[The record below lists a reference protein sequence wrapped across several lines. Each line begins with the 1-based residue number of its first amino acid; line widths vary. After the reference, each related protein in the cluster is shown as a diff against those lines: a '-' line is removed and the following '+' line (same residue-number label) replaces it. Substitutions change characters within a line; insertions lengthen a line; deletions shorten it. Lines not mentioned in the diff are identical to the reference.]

1 MEENRIKIWIHKI
14 KDTAVVLL
22 HFLAVCSPLS
32 LVCVITPELLAGET
46 IGQWVWFGKAVLFS
60 AGCIVAACLLQ
71 FFDGSSRKKMLSF
84 SCFSACVSWSLI
96 LLGGIEAVW
105 GLCQLYGFSAS
116 GHFRYALTGSFFNP
130 GPYAGYLAMVLPICL
145 HHYMQFGAWKW
156 VNASL
161 KLEKVAAGVVGV
173 LILCVLPATMSRS
186 AWVAAMIGCVWVIY
200 MHRDRYKWNILW
212 RRYKKRY
219 ISYGIGILFVL
230 IVGGAGAFFLK
241 PDSALG
247 RLFLWKITCQAIIK
261 YPWGCDKGFAFAYGE
276 AQEAYFSQRDY
287 AGWEERV
294 AGSPE
299 YAFNEYLELAL
310 TKGIAVCAMMMIIT
324 LGCLRIGI
332 QSGRYGICGAMIVLL
347 IFSFSSYPMHLPAF
361 IVAYVCL
368 LLACGIGGVIGKPLI
383 LCVCFI
389 VWVGGYNEKWRQE
402 KNAYGKWENAK
413 MLYRS
418 GAYMSTN
425 EAYREIYPHLKEKRR
440 YLFEY
445 VHSLHKAGLY
455 NESNEYLD
463 EACKYSTDPMILNI
477 MGKNYQG
484 MHCYKRAE
492 LCLLSSVHRLP
503 SRIYPYYLLA
513 KLYAEP
519 DFRNEEKFEEMKRI
533 VLTKKPK
540 VYSVAIEEMRKEVE
554 EISKVLESF
563 EK

>member
-1 MEENRIKIWIHKI
+1 
-14 KDTAVVLL
+14 
-22 HFLAVCSPLS
+22 
-32 LVCVITPELLAGET
+32 
-46 IGQWVWFGKAVLFS
+46 
-60 AGCIVAACLLQ
+60 
-71 FFDGSSRKKMLSF
+71 
-84 SCFSACVSWSLI
+84 
-96 LLGGIEAVW
+96 
-105 GLCQLYGFSAS
+105 
-116 GHFRYALTGSFFNP
+116 
-130 GPYAGYLAMVLPICL
+130 
-145 HHYMQFGAWKW
+145 
-156 VNASL
+156 
-161 KLEKVAAGVVGV
+161 
-173 LILCVLPATMSRS
+173 
-186 AWVAAMIGCVWVIY
+186 
-200 MHRDRYKWNILW
+200 
-212 RRYKKRY
+212 
-219 ISYGIGILFVL
+219 
-230 IVGGAGAFFLK
+230 
-241 PDSALG
+241 
-247 RLFLWKITCQAIIK
+247 
-261 YPWGCDKGFAFAYGE
+261 
-276 AQEAYFSQRDY
+276 
-287 AGWEERV
+287 
-294 AGSPE
+294 
-299 YAFNEYLELAL
+299 
-310 TKGIAVCAMMMIIT
+310 
-324 LGCLRIGI
+324 
-332 QSGRYGICGAMIVLL
+332 MIVLL

-383 LCVCFI
+383 LCVCFV

-418 GAYMSTN
+418 GAYMSAN

-445 VHSLHKAGLY
+445 AHSLHKAGLY

-503 SRIYPYYLLA
+503 SRIYPYYLLG

-533 VLTKKPK
+533 VLTKEPK

>member
-276 AQEAYFSQRDY
+276 AQEAYF
-287 AGWEERV
+287 
-294 AGSPE
+294 
-299 YAFNEYLELAL
+299 
-310 TKGIAVCAMMMIIT
+310 
-324 LGCLRIGI
+324 
-332 QSGRYGICGAMIVLL
+332 
-347 IFSFSSYPMHLPAF
+347 
-361 IVAYVCL
+361 CL
-368 LLACGIGGVIGKPLI
+368 L
-383 LCVCFI
+383 
-389 VWVGGYNEKWRQE
+389 YT
-402 KNAYGKWENAK
+402 
-413 MLYRS
+413 S
-418 GAYMSTN
+418 
-425 EAYREIYPHLKEKRR
+425 
-440 YLFEY
+440 
-445 VHSLHKAGLY
+445 
-455 NESNEYLD
+455 
-463 EACKYSTDPMILNI
+463 
-477 MGKNYQG
+477 
-484 MHCYKRAE
+484 
-492 LCLLSSVHRLP
+492 P
-503 SRIYPYYLLA
+503 SPR
-513 KLYAEP
+513 
-519 DFRNEEKFEEMKRI
+519 D
-533 VLTKKPK
+533 
-540 VYSVAIEEMRKEVE
+540 
-554 EISKVLESF
+554 
-563 EK
+563 